1 MPQTGVVHTLIA
13 GAMGP
18 VTGVMAAGYGGSLDT
33 RNVRIF
39 GLCGGG
45 GDREDINVLM
55 LFRHF
60 FHKMSLAVS
69 LA

>member
-1 MPQTGVVHTLIA
+1 
-13 GAMGP
+13 
-18 VTGVMAAGYGGSLDT
+18 MAAGYGGSLDT